1 MKNLALL
8 LLPVL
13 LPATAAAQT
22 CGPLTFVVTQTG
34 AGCSPPSFPL
44 PNPSLTL
51 TVVPGPGNCSIQF
64 FGPVLMI
71 PHYLTVGVSNPALD
85 LTPFGFP
92 GCTLLTS
99 LDFVDKLFPNP
110 GSGSLL
116 AVVLP
121 QDPALIG
128 ASAYA
133 QFFDIVAF
141 TIALSNG
148 IRIDIQ

>member
-1 MKNLALL
+1 MKNPLL
-8 LLPVL
+8 LFLPLL
-13 LPATAAAQT
+13 LPATAAAQA

-34 AGCSPPSFPL
+34 PGCSPPVFPL
-44 PNPSLTL
+44 PNPSLTVS
-51 TVVPGPGNCSIQF
+51 VVPGPSSCTIQF

-71 PHYLTVGVSNPALD
+71 PHYMTLGVSNPALD

-99 LDFVDKLFPNP
+99 LDIVDKLFPNP
-110 GSGSLL
+110 GSGALL
-116 AVVLP
+116 TILLP

-128 ASAYA
+128 ATAYA
-133 QFFDIVAF
+133 QFFDVVAF

-148 IRIDIQ
+148 LRIDIQ